1 MIFIGSA
8 VATDHN
14 GRDNMNTTNNVCVTI
29 ELIDGTIKCVWVDRA
44 RNAPKVGG
52 DIAKIL
58 NIEVVSA

>member
-1 MIFIGSA
+1 
-8 VATDHN
+8 
-14 GRDNMNTTNNVCVTI
+14 MNTTNNVCVTI